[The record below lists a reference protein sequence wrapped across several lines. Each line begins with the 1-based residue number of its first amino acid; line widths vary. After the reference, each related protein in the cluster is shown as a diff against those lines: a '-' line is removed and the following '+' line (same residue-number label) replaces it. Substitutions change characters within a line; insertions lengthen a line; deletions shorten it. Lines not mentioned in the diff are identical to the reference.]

1 MTGRRSH
8 SVSCVNYDC
17 ADIYRRS
24 HSVSCVNYD
33 CTDIYDEGM
42 KEGRRVAKTSSILLK
57 FEYVVVWGMGIT
69 ELGTFLCVS
78 KLVWVYES
86 SEVLN
91 FT

>member
-1 MTGRRSH
+1 MLTTTVQIFMMEEGR
-8 SVSCVNYDC
+8 
-17 ADIYRRS
+17 
-24 HSVSCVNYD
+24 
-33 CTDIYDEGM
+33 

-78 KLVWVYES
+78 KLLWVYES

-91 FT
+91 FTQNIRLHNRKSLLA